1 MKYAYF
7 GGCNIPYQ
15 MPETNAA
22 IHVLLS
28 AFSIE
33 LEDLRE
39 FTCCGYP
46 VKKLNT
52 RAWLTAAARNLALAE
67 KRQMDIA
74 TLCACCYHS
83 LRMAKDRLARDSS
96 MADEVN
102 KVLAQEGLEYQ
113 GRVRVEHALALIGA
127 AAGTDGIAQKVVRPM
142 EGVKAACH
150 YGCHLLRPSNVMDFD
165 DPFTPTLL
173 DDMAAAAG
181 AAPVEWDR
189 KMDCCGAPVLGAD
202 RNLALKLARGKLKSA
217 AESGAH
223 ELCTVCPF
231 CHLFFEDVLK
241 SQPAGAEHGPYP
253 VLVNYAVFFC
263 RAMGLK
269 GF

>member
-22 IHVLLS
+22 IHALMG

-33 LEDLRE
+33 LADLRE

-67 KRQMDIA
+67 KKQMGIA

-83 LRMAKDRLARDSS
+83 LRMARDRLARDSA

-102 KVLAQEGLEYQ
+102 KVLAQEKLEYR
-113 GRVRVEHALALIGA
+113 GRVRVEHALAVIGGA
-127 AAGTDGIAQKVVRPM
+127 AGPDGIAGKVVRPM
-142 EGVKAACH
+142 EGLKAACH
-150 YGCHLLRPSNVMDFD
+150 YGCHLLRPSNVMGFD
-165 DPFTPTLL
+165 DPFVPAIL
-173 DDMAAAAG
+173 DEMAAAAG
-181 AAPVEWDR
+181 AAPIEWDR

-202 RNLALKLARGKLKSA
+202 RDLALKLARGKLESA
-217 AESGAH
+217 ANSGADI
-223 ELCTVCPF
+223 LCTVCPF

-241 SQPAGAEHGPYP
+241 TQSASPGNAPYP
-253 VLVNYAVFFC
+253 ALMNYAVLFC
-263 RAMGLK
+263 QALGLK
-269 GF
+269 I